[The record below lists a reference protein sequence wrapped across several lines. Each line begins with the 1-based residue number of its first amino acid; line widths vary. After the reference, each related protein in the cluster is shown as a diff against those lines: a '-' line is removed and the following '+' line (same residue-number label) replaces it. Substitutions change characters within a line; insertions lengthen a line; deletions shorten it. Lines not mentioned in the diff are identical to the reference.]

1 LKGYHPWSIL
11 FDVSF
16 RRIEKN
22 KELYNFL
29 SELLGDEL
37 TDFLEWA
44 YSEPPTYMR
53 VNTLK
58 IEKEELR
65 RRLERQ
71 GFQLH
76 DMEFYDL
83 ALRVEGSPQL
93 LGRTLEHFLGYF
105 YVQDAA
111 SMVPPLIMDP
121 QPGEMVLDLAAAPGS
136 KATQIAQMMENRG
149 VLVAND
155 NSIKRIKALSSN
167 IDRLG
172 VLNAVITEQDGYK
185 LAGSLAES
193 FDRVLLDVPCS
204 ALGTIAKSNEVVRW
218 WTTHR
223 IGNLVRVQR
232 GLILAAYRALRPG
245 GVLVYS
251 TCTLV
256 PEENEGVV
264 DFLLKREESA
274 DLLRFDLPGIKF
286 REGLTEWKRN
296 RYDPRIRLTRR
307 IMPYENEMEGFFI
320 ARITR
325 KF

>member
-1 LKGYHPWSIL
+1 MKGFSPWSIL
-11 FDVSF
+11 FGVSF

-29 SELLGDEL
+29 AELLGEEL
-37 TDFLEWA
+37 DDFLKWA
-44 YSEPPTYMR
+44 YSEPPLYIR

-58 IEKEELR
+58 IFREELR
-65 RRLERQ
+65 KRLEAR
-71 GFQLH
+71 GFQLY
-76 DMEFYDL
+76 DVDFYDL
-83 ALRVEGSPQL
+83 AFRVEGSPQL

-111 SMVPPLIMDP
+111 SMIPPLVLEP

-136 KATQIAQMMENRG
+136 KATQIAQMMGNRG

-185 LAGSLAES
+185 LTAGLQES

-204 ALGTIAKSNEVVRW
+204 ALGTLAKSNEVVRW

-232 GLILAAYRALRPG
+232 GLILAAYKALRPG

-264 DFLLKREESA
+264 DFLLKREEGA
-274 DLLRFDLPGIKF
+274 ELVRFDLPGIKF
-286 REGLTEWKRN
+286 REGITEWKRN
-296 RYDPRIRLTRR
+296 QYDPRVKLARR
-307 IMPYENEMEGFFI
+307 IMPYENNMEGFFI
-320 ARITR
+320 AKIVRR
-325 KF
+325 Y